1 MFEKRLFWIVTIT
14 LLLLASIGG
23 YMLYSSV
30 RLLAQEPTAQESTA
44 AATQEPTSVSSPTA
58 VVEPTSAAAAIVL
71 EPAAGPVGTT
81 ITIQGEGWN
90 AGSTVL
96 IYLLPSAEAQDL
108 GDAVSGAVVGPGGQF
123 TTSFVLPSDGQWEGA
138 EQAIVIARAAD
149 GTLTAQATFAIVAP
163 TEEPTQTPV
172 VVTTEPT
179 ATPTQQAS
187 APKTVKPAATPAPTS
202 TPIPTPTPVVISDW
216 RGEYYNNP
224 NLSGNPVLV
233 RNDVSIDFDWGTG
246 SPGPGVPVD
255 GFSARWSRSLN
266 FSAGTYRFYALADDG
281 VRLWIDGNLVIDQW
295 HDSSPTTY
303 TADVT
308 LSAGWHT
315 VVMEYYEDTG
325 GAVVQLTWG
334 EVTYYPDWKGEY
346 YNNPDLSGDPVLVRN
361 DVSIDFNWGTGSPD
375 PLIPADGFSVRWSR
389 SLDFSA
395 GTYRFYA
402 RVDDGVRLW
411 IDDNRVINHWKDG
424 AYTTYTADVTLTDG
438 SHSVVMEYYEDTGG
452 AAAKLTWKK
461 VNESTNKSPSA
472 VISGPSTVKEGELVT
487 FDGSGSTDPDGSI
500 VKYEWDLDYS
510 NGVFSA
516 SATGRTVSISYP
528 DGPATAI
535 IALRVTDD
543 SGASDIATSQV
554 TVVNVPPTA
563 DAGGPYSGQ
572 VGTPIAMA
580 GTGTD
585 PGPVDQKT
593 LTYQWS
599 FGDGTHGSGQLVSHS
614 YQKAGNYQATLTVID
629 KDGGR
634 ATDTATVQV
643 WAANQPPT
651 AVISGPTSGLVGQ
664 TLTFSGSGSSDPDGQ
679 IVSYA
684 WDLGD
689 GTTASKAKVS
699 HSYNAAGTYQVTLTV
714 TDNGGLS
721 SGATQSVQ
729 ISQPAANQPPTA
741 VISGPTSGLVGQKLT
756 FSGSGSSDPDGQIVT
771 YAWDLGD
778 GTTASAVEV
787 SHSYNAAGAYQVT
800 LTVTDN
806 GGLSDSATQT
816 VQVTEPVAKQPPMA
830 SIVGQMR
837 GLVGQT
843 LTFSGSGSTDPD
855 GQVVSYAWDLG
866 DGTTASGAEVSHSY
880 SAAGSYRVTLTVT
893 DNDGLSSSASLLVQ
907 VNEPVS

>member
-629 KDGGR
+629 KDGGQ

-664 TLTFSGSGSSDPDGQ
+664 T
-679 IVSYA
+679 
-684 WDLGD
+684 
-689 GTTASKAKVS
+689 
-699 HSYNAAGTYQVTLTV
+699 
-714 TDNGGLS
+714 
-721 SGATQSVQ
+721 
-729 ISQPAANQPPTA
+729 
-741 VISGPTSGLVGQKLT
+741 LT